1 MYEMVSLVDDLIRET
16 SEILYYKKKERYT
29 DIKDISG
36 LISYNLRKLS
46 TKIKEYN
53 DETLEILFC
62 ENIQDKDW
70 FERSFL
76 KEICKIKQYLL
87 DNYDIDSAFY
97 CEKNLEGLTKRDKA
111 LSEYI
116 KNKAY
121 FKADKKRKY
130 NLEYNRVSDV
140 SLTIESANVGK
151 INICSFGNPWQEAM
165 LYAEGIDDKTEKCI
179 VFGFGLGYHIQE
191 MTKMYPDMEICVIEN
206 DIRQLSAAVCY
217 RNILDIIDN
226 EKVHL
231 IYCKNTLDY
240 AKAIKDNINYEAS
253 VAIECRMWMPSIK
266 AIEDEELRKLLER
279 YKVTFFSMNYFKDM
293 LEENFRQNQLLND
306 ECVTSVRHLFEGK
319 DVILIAA
326 GPSFDLEVENLKEIL
341 KSKLRN
347 EICVLCVGKMCRRLI
362 KENIIPD
369 FIIMTDANQSTRWQ
383 INGVEESGIPL
394 IYLSTVAADVA
405 REYKGKRYIAYQKDF
420 EKSEQAAL
428 QGGYPLFETGGS
440 VATFAIDIALK
451 FKCGRLICVG
461 LDMGYS
467 GEKTHAGAIGRKL
480 VNKNS
485 LRQIEAVGG
494 GKAYTNKNLEIYRKW
509 IEKRIS
515 GEKGVTIIN
524 ASHGARIKGMREQDL
539 TQIYNL
545 DY

>member
-1 MYEMVSLVDDLIRET
+1 MYEIVSLVDDLIREI
-16 SEILYYKKKERYT
+16 SEILYYRKKERYT
-29 DIKDISG
+29 EIDDVLG
-36 LISYNLRKLS
+36 LISYNLRKLDE
-46 TKIKEYN
+46 KIREYK

-62 ENIQDKDW
+62 ENIQNKDW

-76 KEICKIKQYLL
+76 KGICKIKEYILN
-87 DNYDIDSAFY
+87 NYNVNPIFY
-97 CEKNLEGLTKRDKA
+97 YEKNLESLNSRDKE
-111 LSEYI
+111 LSEHI
-116 KNKAY
+116 KNEAY
-121 FKADKKRKY
+121 YVDNKKRKY
-130 NLEYNRVSDV
+130 DLEWNRVLDV
-140 SLTIESANVGK
+140 SLAIESDNVGK

-165 LYAEGIDDKTEKCI
+165 LYAEGVDDETEKCI

-191 MTKMYPDMEICVIEN
+191 MAKMHPNMDIYVIEN
-206 DIRQLSAAVCY
+206 DIRQINIAVCY
-217 RNILDIIDN
+217 RNILDIINN

-231 IYCKNTLDY
+231 IYCKNILDY
-240 AKAIKDNINYEAS
+240 AEAIGDNINYEDSIAM
-253 VAIECRMWMPSIK
+253 ECRMWTPSIK
-266 AIEDEELRKLLER
+266 AIEDEELRELLER
-279 YKVTFFSMNYFKDM
+279 YKLTFFSMKYFKDI
-293 LEENFRQNQLLND
+293 LEENFEQNQLLND
-306 ECVTSVRHLFEGK
+306 EYVTSVRHLFEGK

-326 GPSFDLEVENLKEIL
+326 GPSFDLDVENLKKLL
-341 KSKLRN
+341 KSRLRS

-362 KENIIPD
+362 KEDIIPD
-369 FIIMTDANQSTRWQ
+369 FIIMTDANKNTKWQ
-383 INGVEESGIPL
+383 ISGVEDSGIPL
-394 IYLSTVAADVA
+394 IYISTVASDVA

-428 QGGYPLFETGGS
+428 TCGYPLFETGGS

-451 FKCGRLICVG
+451 FKCNRLICVG

-467 GEKTHAGAIGRKL
+467 GEKTHAGEIGRKI

-515 GEKGVTIIN
+515 GEEGVTIIN
-524 ASHGARIKGMREQDL
+524 ASHGARIKGMCEQNL

-545 DY
+545 D